1 MKLLGYNYVTYA
13 YVIAIPLRILDKN
26 SPLECAP
33 LSLSIGIAHMRFA
46 HSLLLSSLALTSS
59 FSFAQSFTLPIWK
72 EEAQALGYEL
82 PKPIGFNL
90 SYMALEQNIDVNSI
104 DLKGLPIWVPELDM
118 QAEQGSQTSEVLTL
132 RADMWLFPFLNLY
145 VLGGKMTGTSETA
158 VNVHNKFLGDYR
170 IDNFKLDLDGY
181 LYGGG
186 VVLAGGY
193 KQIFGL
199 VDISYTETELTVID
213 GSISAWVI
221 SPRIGYDF
229 YQQGLPLRVWG
240 GAMYQNVEQS
250 LSGKLSDLNLPPFIE
265 NIAKSG
271 TFHIEQQLSTPWNPI
286 LGMQYQINP
295 NLYLLAEAG
304 FGDRTSLFTSI
315 DFRF

>member
-1 MKLLGYNYVTYA
+1 
-13 YVIAIPLRILDKN
+13 
-26 SPLECAP
+26 
-33 LSLSIGIAHMRFA
+33 MRFA
-46 HSLLLSSLALTSS
+46 HSLLLSSLTLTSS
-59 FSFAQSFTLPIWK
+59 FSYAQSFTLPIWK

-158 VNVHNKFLGDYR
+158 VNVHHKFLGDYR

-265 NIAKSG
+265 NIAKNG
-271 TFHIEQQLSTPWNPI
+271 TFHIEQRLSTPWNPI

>member
-1 MKLLGYNYVTYA
+1 
-13 YVIAIPLRILDKN
+13 
-26 SPLECAP
+26 
-33 LSLSIGIAHMRFA
+33 MRFA

-265 NIAKSG
+265 NIAKNG
-271 TFHIEQQLSTPWNPI
+271 TFHIEQRLSTPWNPI

>member
-1 MKLLGYNYVTYA
+1 
-13 YVIAIPLRILDKN
+13 
-26 SPLECAP
+26 
-33 LSLSIGIAHMRFA
+33 MRFA

-265 NIAKSG
+265 NIAKNG

-286 LGMQYQINP
+286 PGMQYQINP
-295 NLYLLAEAG
+295 SLYLLAEAG

>member
-1 MKLLGYNYVTYA
+1 
-13 YVIAIPLRILDKN
+13 
-26 SPLECAP
+26 
-33 LSLSIGIAHMRFA
+33 MRFA

-59 FSFAQSFTLPIWK
+59 FSYAQSFTLPIWK

-104 DLKGLPIWVPELDM
+104 DLKGLPIWIPELDM

-265 NIAKSG
+265 NIAKNG

>member
-1 MKLLGYNYVTYA
+1 
-13 YVIAIPLRILDKN
+13 
-26 SPLECAP
+26 
-33 LSLSIGIAHMRFA
+33 MRFA

-221 SPRIGYDF
+221 SPRLGYDF

-265 NIAKSG
+265 NIAKNG

>member
-1 MKLLGYNYVTYA
+1 
-13 YVIAIPLRILDKN
+13 
-26 SPLECAP
+26 
-33 LSLSIGIAHMRFA
+33 MRFA

-59 FSFAQSFTLPIWK
+59 LSFAQSFTLPIWK

-104 DLKGLPIWVPELDM
+104 DLKGLPIWIPELDM

-199 VDISYTETELTVID
+199 VDISHTETELTVID

-265 NIAKSG
+265 NIAKNG

>member
-1 MKLLGYNYVTYA
+1 
-13 YVIAIPLRILDKN
+13 
-26 SPLECAP
+26 
-33 LSLSIGIAHMRFA
+33 MRLA

-59 FSFAQSFTLPIWK
+59 FSYAQSFTLPIWK

-250 LSGKLSDLNLPPFIE
+250 LSGKLSDLNLPLFIE
-265 NIAKSG
+265 NIAKNG

-295 NLYLLAEAG
+295 SLYLLAEAG

>member
-1 MKLLGYNYVTYA
+1 
-13 YVIAIPLRILDKN
+13 
-26 SPLECAP
+26 
-33 LSLSIGIAHMRFA
+33 MRFA

-59 FSFAQSFTLPIWK
+59 FSYAQSFTLPIWK

-265 NIAKSG
+265 NIAKNG

>member
-1 MKLLGYNYVTYA
+1 
-13 YVIAIPLRILDKN
+13 
-26 SPLECAP
+26 
-33 LSLSIGIAHMRFA
+33 MRLA

-104 DLKGLPIWVPELDM
+104 DLKGLPIWIPELDM
-118 QAEQGSQTSEVLTL
+118 QAKQGSQTSEVLTL

-221 SPRIGYDF
+221 SPRVGYDF

-265 NIAKSG
+265 NIAKNG

-295 NLYLLAEAG
+295 SLYLLAEAG

>member
-1 MKLLGYNYVTYA
+1 M
-13 YVIAIPLRILDKN
+13 R
-26 SPLECAP
+26 P

-265 NIAKSG
+265 NIAKNG
-271 TFHIEQQLSTPWNPI
+271 TFHIEQRLSTPWNPI

>member
-1 MKLLGYNYVTYA
+1 
-13 YVIAIPLRILDKN
+13 
-26 SPLECAP
+26 
-33 LSLSIGIAHMRFA
+33 MRLA

-59 FSFAQSFTLPIWK
+59 FSYAQSFTLPIWK

-104 DLKGLPIWVPELDM
+104 DLKGLPIWIPELDM

-221 SPRIGYDF
+221 SPRVGYDF

-265 NIAKSG
+265 NIAKNG

-295 NLYLLAEAG
+295 SLYLLAEAG

>member
-1 MKLLGYNYVTYA
+1 
-13 YVIAIPLRILDKN
+13 
-26 SPLECAP
+26 
-33 LSLSIGIAHMRFA
+33 MRFA

-59 FSFAQSFTLPIWK
+59 FSYAQSFTLPIWK

-221 SPRIGYDF
+221 SPRLGYDF

-265 NIAKSG
+265 NIAKNG

-295 NLYLLAEAG
+295 SLYLLAEAG

>member
-1 MKLLGYNYVTYA
+1 
-13 YVIAIPLRILDKN
+13 
-26 SPLECAP
+26 
-33 LSLSIGIAHMRFA
+33 MRFA

-59 FSFAQSFTLPIWK
+59 FSYAQSFTLPIWK

-158 VNVHNKFLGDYR
+158 ANVHNKFLGDYR

-221 SPRIGYDF
+221 SPRVGYDF

-265 NIAKSG
+265 NIAKNG
-271 TFHIEQQLSTPWNPI
+271 TFHIEQRLSTPWNPI

-295 NLYLLAEAG
+295 SLYLLAEAG

>member
-1 MKLLGYNYVTYA
+1 
-13 YVIAIPLRILDKN
+13 
-26 SPLECAP
+26 
-33 LSLSIGIAHMRFA
+33 MRFA

-90 SYMALEQNIDVNSI
+90 SYMTLEQSIDVNSI

-132 RADMWLFPFLNLY
+132 RTDMWLFPFLNLY

-265 NIAKSG
+265 NIAKNG

>member
-1 MKLLGYNYVTYA
+1 
-13 YVIAIPLRILDKN
+13 
-26 SPLECAP
+26 
-33 LSLSIGIAHMRFA
+33 MRFA

>member
-1 MKLLGYNYVTYA
+1 
-13 YVIAIPLRILDKN
+13 
-26 SPLECAP
+26 
-33 LSLSIGIAHMRFA
+33 MRLA

-59 FSFAQSFTLPIWK
+59 FSYAQSFTLPIWK

-90 SYMALEQNIDVNSI
+90 SYIALKQSIDVNSI

-265 NIAKSG
+265 NIAKNG

-295 NLYLLAEAG
+295 SLYLLAEAG

>member
-1 MKLLGYNYVTYA
+1 
-13 YVIAIPLRILDKN
+13 
-26 SPLECAP
+26 
-33 LSLSIGIAHMRFA
+33 MRFA

-59 FSFAQSFTLPIWK
+59 FSYAQSFTLPIWK

-104 DLKGLPIWVPELDM
+104 DLKGLPIWIPELDM

-265 NIAKSG
+265 NIAKNG

-295 NLYLLAEAG
+295 SLYLLAEAG

>member
-1 MKLLGYNYVTYA
+1 
-13 YVIAIPLRILDKN
+13 
-26 SPLECAP
+26 
-33 LSLSIGIAHMRFA
+33 MRFA

-59 FSFAQSFTLPIWK
+59 FSYAQSFTLPIWK

-104 DLKGLPIWVPELDM
+104 DLKGLPIWIPELDM

-186 VVLAGGY
+186 GVLAGGY

-221 SPRIGYDF
+221 SPRLGYDF

-265 NIAKSG
+265 NIAKNG

>member
-1 MKLLGYNYVTYA
+1 ML
-13 YVIAIPLRILDKN
+13 LRILDKN

-33 LSLSIGIAHMRFA
+33 LSLFMGIAHMRLT
-46 HSLLLSSLALTSS
+46 HSLLLGSLALASS
-59 FSFAQSFTLPIWK
+59 FSYAQSFTLPLWK
-72 EEAQALGYEL
+72 EKAEALGYEL

-90 SYMALEQNIDVNSI
+90 SYMALEQNIDVTSI

-118 QAEQGSQTSEVLTL
+118 QAEQGKQTSEVLTL

-193 KQIFGL
+193 KQLFSL

-221 SPRIGYDF
+221 SPRVGYDF
-229 YQQGLPLRVWG
+229 YQQGVPLRVWG

-250 LSGKLSDLNLPPFIE
+250 LSGKLTDLDLPAALHPLV
-265 NIAKSG
+265 KDG

-286 LGMQYQINP
+286 VGMQYQVSP
-295 NLYLLAEAG
+295 SLYFLAEAG
-304 FGDRTSLFTSI
+304 FGDRTSIFTSI

>member
-1 MKLLGYNYVTYA
+1 
-13 YVIAIPLRILDKN
+13 
-26 SPLECAP
+26 
-33 LSLSIGIAHMRFA
+33 MRLA

-59 FSFAQSFTLPIWK
+59 FSYAQSFTLPIWK

-90 SYMALEQNIDVNSI
+90 SYMALEQSIDVNSI

-199 VDISYTETELTVID
+199 VDISYTETELTIID

-265 NIAKSG
+265 NIAKNG

>member
-1 MKLLGYNYVTYA
+1 
-13 YVIAIPLRILDKN
+13 
-26 SPLECAP
+26 
-33 LSLSIGIAHMRFA
+33 MRFA

-265 NIAKSG
+265 NIAKNG

>member
-1 MKLLGYNYVTYA
+1 
-13 YVIAIPLRILDKN
+13 
-26 SPLECAP
+26 
-33 LSLSIGIAHMRFA
+33 MRFA

-59 FSFAQSFTLPIWK
+59 FSYAQSFTLPIWK

-104 DLKGLPIWVPELDM
+104 DLKGLPIWIPELDM

-240 GAMYQNVEQS
+240 GVMYQNVEQS

-265 NIAKSG
+265 NIAKNG

>member
-1 MKLLGYNYVTYA
+1 
-13 YVIAIPLRILDKN
+13 
-26 SPLECAP
+26 
-33 LSLSIGIAHMRFA
+33 MRFA

-59 FSFAQSFTLPIWK
+59 FSYAQSFTLPIWK

-90 SYMALEQNIDVNSI
+90 SYMALEQSIDVNSI
-104 DLKGLPIWVPELDM
+104 DLKGLPIWIPELDM

-265 NIAKSG
+265 NIAKNG

-295 NLYLLAEAG
+295 SLYLLAEAG

>member
-1 MKLLGYNYVTYA
+1 
-13 YVIAIPLRILDKN
+13 
-26 SPLECAP
+26 
-33 LSLSIGIAHMRFA
+33 MRLT
-46 HSLLLSSLALTSS
+46 HSLLLGSLALASS
-59 FSFAQSFTLPIWK
+59 FSYAQSFTLPLWK
-72 EEAQALGYEL
+72 EKAEALGYEL

-90 SYMALEQNIDVNSI
+90 SYMALEQNIDVTSI
-104 DLKGLPIWVPELDM
+104 DLKGLPLWVPELDM
-118 QAEQGSQTSEVLTL
+118 QAEQGKQTSEVLTL

-193 KQIFGL
+193 KQLFGL

-229 YQQGLPLRVWG
+229 YQQGVPLRVWG

-250 LSGKLSDLNLPPFIE
+250 LSGKLTDLDLPAALHPLV
-265 NIAKSG
+265 KDG

-286 LGMQYQINP
+286 VGMQYQVSP
-295 NLYLLAEAG
+295 SLYFLAEAG
-304 FGDRTSLFTSI
+304 FGDRTSIFTSI

>member
-1 MKLLGYNYVTYA
+1 
-13 YVIAIPLRILDKN
+13 
-26 SPLECAP
+26 
-33 LSLSIGIAHMRFA
+33 MRLA

-59 FSFAQSFTLPIWK
+59 FSYAQSFTLPIWK

-170 IDNFKLDLDGY
+170 IDNFKLDLDGC

-265 NIAKSG
+265 NIAKNG
-271 TFHIEQQLSTPWNPI
+271 TFHIEQQLSTSWNPI

>member
-1 MKLLGYNYVTYA
+1 
-13 YVIAIPLRILDKN
+13 
-26 SPLECAP
+26 
-33 LSLSIGIAHMRFA
+33 MRLA

-59 FSFAQSFTLPIWK
+59 FSYAQSFTLPIWK

-90 SYMALEQNIDVNSI
+90 SYMALEQSIDVNSI

-265 NIAKSG
+265 NIAKNG

-295 NLYLLAEAG
+295 SLYLLAEAG

>member
-1 MKLLGYNYVTYA
+1 ML
-13 YVIAIPLRILDKN
+13 LRILDKN

-33 LSLSIGIAHMRFA
+33 LSLFMGIAHMRLT
-46 HSLLLSSLALTSS
+46 HSLLLGSLTLASS
-59 FSFAQSFTLPIWK
+59 FSYAQSFTLPLWK
-72 EEAQALGYEL
+72 EKAEALGYEL

-90 SYMALEQNIDVNSI
+90 SYMALEQNIDVTSI

-118 QAEQGSQTSEVLTL
+118 QAEQGKQTSEVLTL

-193 KQIFGL
+193 KQLFGL

-229 YQQGLPLRVWG
+229 YQQGVPLRVWG

-250 LSGKLSDLNLPPFIE
+250 LSGKLTDLDLPAALHPLV
-265 NIAKSG
+265 KDG

-286 LGMQYQINP
+286 VGMQYQVSP
-295 NLYLLAEAG
+295 SLYFLAEAG
-304 FGDRTSLFTSI
+304 FGDRTSIFTSI

>member
-1 MKLLGYNYVTYA
+1 
-13 YVIAIPLRILDKN
+13 
-26 SPLECAP
+26 
-33 LSLSIGIAHMRFA
+33 MRFA

-59 FSFAQSFTLPIWK
+59 FSYAQSFTLPIWK

-90 SYMALEQNIDVNSI
+90 SYMALEQSIDVNSI
-104 DLKGLPIWVPELDM
+104 DLKGLPIWVPELDI

-265 NIAKSG
+265 NIAKNG

-295 NLYLLAEAG
+295 SLYLLAEAG

>member
-1 MKLLGYNYVTYA
+1 MKLLGYSYVTYA

-33 LSLSIGIAHMRFA
+33 LSLSIGIAHMRLA

-104 DLKGLPIWVPELDM
+104 DLKGLPIWIPELDM
-118 QAEQGSQTSEVLTL
+118 QAKQGSQTSEVLTL

-221 SPRIGYDF
+221 SPRVGYDF

-265 NIAKSG
+265 NIAKNG

-295 NLYLLAEAG
+295 SLYLLAEAG

>member
-1 MKLLGYNYVTYA
+1 
-13 YVIAIPLRILDKN
+13 
-26 SPLECAP
+26 
-33 LSLSIGIAHMRFA
+33 MRFA

-59 FSFAQSFTLPIWK
+59 FSYAQSFTLPIWK

-90 SYMALEQNIDVNSI
+90 SYMALEQSIDVTSI
-104 DLKGLPIWVPELDM
+104 GFNGLNLPSFVRNIDM
-118 QAEQGSQTSEVLTL
+118 QAEQGKQTSEVLTL

-158 VNVHNKFLGDYR
+158 VNYDVAIKPLFPNRPDHHIKGR

-229 YQQGLPLRVWG
+229 YQQRLPLRVWG

-265 NIAKSG
+265 NIAKNG

>member
-1 MKLLGYNYVTYA
+1 
-13 YVIAIPLRILDKN
+13 
-26 SPLECAP
+26 
-33 LSLSIGIAHMRFA
+33 MRFA

-59 FSFAQSFTLPIWK
+59 FSYAQSFTLPIWK

-221 SPRIGYDF
+221 SPRVGYDF

-250 LSGKLSDLNLPPFIE
+250 LSGKLTDLNLPAGLQPWVE
-265 NIAKSG
+265 NGS
-271 TFHIEQQLSTPWNPI
+271 FHIEQQLSTPWNPI
-286 LGMQYQINP
+286 LGMQYQINQ

>member
-1 MKLLGYNYVTYA
+1 
-13 YVIAIPLRILDKN
+13 
-26 SPLECAP
+26 
-33 LSLSIGIAHMRFA
+33 MRFA

-104 DLKGLPIWVPELDM
+104 DLKELPIWVPELDM

-221 SPRIGYDF
+221 SPRLGYDF

-265 NIAKSG
+265 NIAKNG

-295 NLYLLAEAG
+295 SLYLLAEAG

>member
-1 MKLLGYNYVTYA
+1 
-13 YVIAIPLRILDKN
+13 
-26 SPLECAP
+26 
-33 LSLSIGIAHMRFA
+33 MRLT
-46 HSLLLSSLALTSS
+46 HSLLLGSLALASS
-59 FSFAQSFTLPIWK
+59 FSYAQSFTLPLWK
-72 EEAQALGYEL
+72 EKAEALGYEL

-90 SYMALEQNIDVNSI
+90 SYMALEQNIDVTSI

-118 QAEQGSQTSEVLTL
+118 QAEQGKQTSEVLTL

-193 KQIFGL
+193 KQLFSL

-221 SPRIGYDF
+221 SPRVGYDF
-229 YQQGLPLRVWG
+229 YQQGVPLRVWG

-250 LSGKLSDLNLPPFIE
+250 LSGKLTDLDLPAALHPLV
-265 NIAKSG
+265 KDG

-286 LGMQYQINP
+286 VGMQYQVSP
-295 NLYLLAEAG
+295 SLYFLAEAG
-304 FGDRTSLFTSI
+304 FGDRTSIFTSI

>member
-1 MKLLGYNYVTYA
+1 
-13 YVIAIPLRILDKN
+13 
-26 SPLECAP
+26 
-33 LSLSIGIAHMRFA
+33 MRFA
-46 HSLLLSSLALTSS
+46 HSLLLSSLALTSF

-240 GAMYQNVEQS
+240 GKMYQNVEQS

-265 NIAKSG
+265 NIAKNG
-271 TFHIEQQLSTPWNPI
+271 TFHIEKQLSTPWNPI

-295 NLYLLAEAG
+295 NRYLLAEAG

-315 DFRF
+315 DFSF

>member
-1 MKLLGYNYVTYA
+1 
-13 YVIAIPLRILDKN
+13 
-26 SPLECAP
+26 
-33 LSLSIGIAHMRFA
+33 MRFA

-265 NIAKSG
+265 NIAKNG

-295 NLYLLAEAG
+295 SLYLLAEAG